1 MAVGYLPKT
10 VTKDKLF
17 ETAKE
22 RFQSWAKMYADPDT
36 SAEYMY
42 EDMSAS
48 CYCGCP
54 SDDFPNECRDE
65 TITYQYKDGSCS
77 FTVDDIEVEVVDLRD
92 MRKDNV
98 CGFER
103 YYDICIPA
111 ISYTDKDGDVQL
123 HPIPNC
129 WLYGSTTADF
139 DANEEVHPQF
149 IEAAREYIKQ
159 HNITP
164 SMQKYLE

>member
-1 MAVGYLPKT
+1 MAVGYLPKAI
-10 VTKDKLF
+10 TKDKLF

-22 RFQSWAKMYADPDT
+22 RFQSWAKMYADPNE
-36 SAEYMY
+36 SAEDMY

-48 CYCGCP
+48 CYSGDP
-54 SDDFPNECRDE
+54 ESDFPDECRDE
-65 TITYQYKDGSCS
+65 TIRYQYKDGGCS
-77 FTVDDIEVEVVDLRD
+77 FMIDGIEVEVLDLRE
-92 MRKDNV
+92 MRKDNTV
-98 CGFER
+98 GFER

-139 DANEEVHPQF
+139 NEGEEVHPQF
-149 IEAAREYIKQ
+149 IKAAREYIKQ

-164 SMQKYLE
+164 DMQKYLE